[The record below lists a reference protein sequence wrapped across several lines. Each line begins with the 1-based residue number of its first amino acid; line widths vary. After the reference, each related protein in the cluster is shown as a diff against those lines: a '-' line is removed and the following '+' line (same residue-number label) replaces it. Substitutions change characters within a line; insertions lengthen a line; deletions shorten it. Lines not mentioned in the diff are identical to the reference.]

1 MFTLAW
7 VIPSQITMHLR
18 PLFCATVGHTR
29 VRQKGTHYIVAC
41 TRYWFNDKTPV
52 SSVSSSADGTG
63 RQPRKTPETG
73 FRVCRET
80 REASM
85 FTATVINHQTTAGTG
100 TVTLLYPCGGSPLFL
115 RFISTLH
122 NQNRKGLACVC
133 VRVCVRPRG
142 VRFRLAGRAVPN
154 RVLSDTAHCRTTTT
168 TTICGYRMIIIII
181 LYVRRQHIIILL
193 S

>member
-7 VIPSQITMHLR
+7 VIPSQITIHLR
-18 PLFCATVGHTR
+18 PLFCATVGHTQ
-29 VRQKGTHYIVAC
+29 VREKGTHYIVAC

-63 RQPRKTPETG
+63 RQSRKTPETG

-100 TVTLLYPCGGSPLFL
+100 TVTLLYPCGGSPFCALFRL
-115 RFISTLH
+115 CIIRIE
-122 NQNRKGLACVC
+122 KGWRVYVCVC
-133 VRVCVRPRG
+133 PS
-142 VRFRLAGRAVPN
+142 AGCPIP
-154 RVLSDTAHCRTTTT
+154 TCRT
-168 TTICGYRMIIIII
+168 CGT
-181 LYVRRQHIIILL
+181 
-193 S
+193 